1 MLCKPTKTLS
11 KYMKLA
17 EALQIR
23 ADLQRRLAQMP
34 SRLRN
39 NATMQEGSAPTENP
53 RSLLEETDGILSRL
67 EEVTT
72 RINITNSTVTDD
84 EGNTLTAL
92 ISRRD
97 MLRRKAE
104 ILRDF
109 ANQAADIT
117 PRRTLTEI
125 RVISTVDVEALQKHC
140 DTLSKT
146 LRETDIKIQSLNWTK
161 DLIQDL

>member
-1 MLCKPTKTLS
+1 
-11 KYMKLA
+11 MKLA

-39 NATMQEGSAPTENP
+39 NATVQEGTKPTEDP
-53 RSLLEETDGILSRL
+53 SALLQETDGLLSQL
-67 EEVTT
+67 EEITT
-72 RINITNSTVTDD
+72 RINMTNSTVTDD
-84 EGNTLTAL
+84 DGNSLTAL

-97 MLRRKAE
+97 MLRKKAE
-104 ILRDF
+104 ILRGF
-109 ANQAADIT
+109 AAEAGNIT

-125 RVISTVDVEALQKHC
+125 RVLSTVDVAALQKEC
-140 DTLSKT
+140 DLISKS

-161 DLIQDL
+161 DLI

>member
-1 MLCKPTKTLS
+1 
-11 KYMKLA
+11 MKLA

-39 NATMQEGSAPTENP
+39 NATVQEGTKPTEDP
-53 RSLLEETDGILSRL
+53 SALLKETDGLLSL
-67 EEVTT
+67 EEITT
-72 RINITNSTVTDD
+72 RINMTNSTVTDD
-84 EGNTLTAL
+84 DGNSLTAL

-97 MLRRKAE
+97 MLRKKAE
-104 ILRDF
+104 ILRGF
-109 ANQAADIT
+109 AAEAGNIT

-125 RVISTVDVEALQKHC
+125 RVLSTVDVAALQKEC
-140 DTLSKT
+140 DLISKS

-161 DLIQDL
+161 DLI

>member
-1 MLCKPTKTLS
+1 
-11 KYMKLA
+11 MKLA

-39 NATMQEGSAPTENP
+39 NATVQEGTKPTEDGLL
-53 RSLLEETDGILSRL
+53 SQLEEI
-67 EEVTT
+67 TT
-72 RINITNSTVTDD
+72 RINMTNSTVTDD
-84 EGNTLTAL
+84 DGNSLTAL

-97 MLRRKAE
+97 MLRKKAE
-104 ILRDF
+104 ILRGF
-109 ANQAADIT
+109 AAEAGNIT

-125 RVISTVDVEALQKHC
+125 RVLSTVDVAALQKEC
-140 DTLSKT
+140 DLISKS

-161 DLIQDL
+161 DLI